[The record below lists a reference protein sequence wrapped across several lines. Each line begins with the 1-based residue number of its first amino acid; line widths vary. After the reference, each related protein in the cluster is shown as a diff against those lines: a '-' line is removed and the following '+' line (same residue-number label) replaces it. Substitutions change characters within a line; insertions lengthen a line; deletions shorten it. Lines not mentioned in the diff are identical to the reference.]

1 MLKSNTE
8 AIYEL
13 IERILQAIDYQEDKQ
28 RRVKDSWIFT
38 TLFIGA
44 KFFSG
49 NLEKAR
55 DYILCHHCPEMLGK
69 SRFNRRVHMIEELS
83 WQLFEI
89 IGFWVKS
96 ENATKTYLLDTF
108 PVPVC
113 QNIRVKRSKIIDNE
127 VFRGKSASKRVYFY
141 GFKVA
146 VITTE
151 DGIPVELCF
160 MPGSF
165 SDVCALN
172 SLPFELEAG
181 SSVYGDSGFTDYTAE
196 DALAE
201 TQAVELKICRKKN
214 SLRGDDFVQR
224 IAKNQLRKYIET
236 AFSVITN
243 RFPKKIH
250 AVTARGFLLKLLFFV
265 FLQTIDCAYLKQV
278 AT

>member
-13 IERILQAIDYQEDKQ
+13 IARILQTIDYQEDKQ
-28 RRVKDSWIFT
+28 RRVKDVWIFT

-49 NLEKAR
+49 NLERAR
-55 DYILCHHCPEMLGK
+55 DYILTHHCPEMLSK
-69 SRFNRRVHMIEELS
+69 SRFNRRMHMIEELS

-89 IGFWVKS
+89 LGFCIKS
-96 ENATKTYLLDTF
+96 QNASKTYLLDIF
-108 PVPVC
+108 PVSVC
-113 QNIRVKRSKIIDNE
+113 QNIRIKRSKIIDKE
-127 VFRGKSASKRVYFY
+127 AFRGKSASKRVYFY

-146 VITTE
+146 VIMTE

-165 SDVCALN
+165 PDVCALN
-172 SLPFELEAG
+172 ALPFELDEG
-181 SSVYGDSGFTDYTAE
+181 SEVYGDSGFTDYTAE
-196 DALAE
+196 DALQQ
-201 TQAVELKICRKKN
+201 TQGVELKICRKKN

-224 IAKNQLRKYIET
+224 ITKNQLRKYVET
-236 AFSVITN
+236 TFSVITG

-250 AVTARGFLLKLLFFV
+250 AVTAKGFLMKLLFFV
-265 FLQTIDCAYLKQV
+265 FIQSLEKAYLW
-278 AT
+278 